1 MTEQIPLSQ
10 FIAEMQNGMVV
21 LLQAIEELKKSAT
34 AQLELNAD
42 LIQAVQVLA
51 ARLDNAEATILEMTR
66 ARLPAVSATLH

>member
-1 MTEQIPLSQ
+1 M
-10 FIAEMQNGMVV
+10 
-21 LLQAIEELKKSAT
+21 KKSAT

>member
-10 FIAEMQNGMVV
+10 FITEMQNGMVV
-21 LLQAIEELKKSAT
+21 LLQAIEEMKKSAT